1 MPKNA
6 PPKIP
11 QKPIIP
17 VTYTQIIDEQSTN
30 YYETIQESDS
40 RIQLRP
46 NSQYKKKVSDYSDFF
61 QPSSV

>member
-11 QKPIIP
+11 PKPTIP
-17 VTYTQIIDEQSTN
+17 VTYTQNIDEQSTN

-46 NSQYKKKVSDYSDFF
+46 NS
-61 QPSSV
+61 